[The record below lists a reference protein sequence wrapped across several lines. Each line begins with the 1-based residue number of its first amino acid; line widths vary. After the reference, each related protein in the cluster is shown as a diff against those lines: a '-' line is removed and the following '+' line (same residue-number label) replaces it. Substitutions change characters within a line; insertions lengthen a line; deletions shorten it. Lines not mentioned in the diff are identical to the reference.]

1 MIYVKLER
9 KEGLKNTCEVLELNP
24 YAASHTH
31 DRIIVSRSCYG
42 SCGFTVTESDFERLY
57 REEEAQSK
65 KQEEAKRTKEESE
78 QQKELAE
85 LRAWKAEMTGKNFI
99 QQVFALWRMRMR

>member
-31 DRIIVSRSCYG
+31 DRIIVSQSCYG
-42 SCGFTVTESDFERLY
+42 SCGFTVTENDFERLY
-57 REEEAQSK
+57 REKEAQSK
-65 KQEEAKRTKEESE
+65 KQEEEKRTKEESE
-78 QQKELAE
+78 LAE
-85 LRAWKAEMTGKNFI
+85 LRTWKSEITGKNFI
-99 QQVFALWRMRMR
+99 QQIFTLWNMRKQ

>member
-31 DRIIVSRSCYG
+31 DRIIVSQSCYG

-57 REEEAQSK
+57 REKEAQSK
-65 KQEEAKRTKEESE
+65 KQEEEKRTKEES
-78 QQKELAE
+78 ELAE
-85 LRAWKAEMTGKNFI
+85 LRAWKAEMSGKNFI
-99 QQVFALWRMRMR
+99 QQVLALWKMRK